1 METLGNTGWNRE
13 VKAKQLV
20 PLDELAVHQ
29 LVGEVNAYQG
39 DDGQPA

>member
-13 VKAKQLV
+13 VKVKQLM

-29 LVGEVNAYQG
+29 LVGGVKAYQG